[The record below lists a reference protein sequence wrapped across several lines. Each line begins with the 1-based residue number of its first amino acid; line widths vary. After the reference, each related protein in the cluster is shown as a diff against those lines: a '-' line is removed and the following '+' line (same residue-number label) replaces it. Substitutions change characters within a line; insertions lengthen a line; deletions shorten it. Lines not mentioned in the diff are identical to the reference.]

1 MVIADVLSN
10 FGQRDVVIL
19 LMVNDCDG
27 ADLAIDESIPTFSK
41 QPTGISHFILFPRLC
56 LDVS

>member
-1 MVIADVLSN
+1 MTIADFYSN
-10 FGQRDVVIL
+10 LGHRDVVIL
-19 LMVNDCDG
+19 LMVNDCNG